1 MKKVFHFL
9 KKYLKIHIILLVIYI
24 ISCISFS
31 IISLISPYI
40 SGNFIDALLKITKYQ
55 QLFKYCIVF
64 AFLSVGAIV
73 NNFVINQIYT
83 YLRLNINYE
92 INMDCLHH
100 MRKVSMLEIQKQT
113 VAAVAQKIN
122 YDTGVV
128 TGFVLQITQN
138 VIVNIIMLILP
149 LAVLIHFNI
158 KIGIILFFLIIIYF
172 ITYIGFKKPLY
183 RWNHE
188 TRDKETVYF
197 KDLYKQL
204 EYVKFIKMNSA
215 GKFFDGFMEK
225 SYKGLLETGM
235 HMQRIGYL
243 FTSLDKIIMTFAQIS
258 LFLFGGIQVINGK
271 LTIGQF
277 TIISTYFS
285 MILSAVRYFFG
296 LGKSIQE
303 MQVSLGRLLEI
314 MDVKEEIYGKKTM
327 KHIKMIK
334 VMSLSFS
341 YNKKKILHEFS
352 YQFSYG
358 NIYGILGENGSGKST
373 LLNILTGICWL
384 PAANIYFDDVR
395 MGECDLNK
403 IRYKNMGILE
413 QEPVLLQESIK
424 NNLFLGSIS
433 RKEEKRIKE
442 LSWVL
447 GLDDFFEKLPNGM
460 DTLVN
465 EKSMNLSGGEKQ
477 KLSLL
482 RVLLKESDV
491 LILDEPTAAMDIES
505 KERFYNY
512 LYTIKAEKII
522 IIVTHDNQI
531 SDKADYLINL
541 SKTI

>member
-1 MKKVFHFL
+1 MRKIFCFL
-9 KKYLKIHIILLVIYI
+9 KKYLKIHTILFTVYVIL
-24 ISCISFS
+24 SLSFS
-31 IISLISPYI
+31 IISLVSPYI
-40 SGNFIDALLKITKYQ
+40 SGNFIDALLKIKKYQ

-64 AFLSVGAIV
+64 AFLSIGAIV
-73 NNFVINQIYT
+73 NNFVLNQIYT

-100 MRKVSMLEIQKQT
+100 MRKVSVLEIQKQT
-113 VAAVAQKIN
+113 IAAVAQKVN

-128 TGFVLQITQN
+128 TGFALQTLQN
-138 VIVNIIMLILP
+138 IIVNIIMLVLP
-149 LAVLIHFNI
+149 LVVLLRFNF
-158 KIGIILFFLIIIYF
+158 KIGIILFCLIIIYF
-172 ITYIGFKKPLY
+172 ITYIGFKQPLY

-188 TRDKETVYF
+188 TREKETVYF

-215 GKFFDGFMEK
+215 GKFFDGFMET
-225 SYKGLLETGM
+225 SYKSLLDTGM
-235 HMQRIGYL
+235 YMQKIGYL
-243 FTSLDKIIMTFAQIS
+243 FTSLDKIIMTLAQIA

-285 MILSAVRYFFG
+285 MILGAVRYFFG

-303 MQVSLGRLLEI
+303 MEVSLGRLQEI
-314 MDVKEEIYGKKTM
+314 MGLKEEVYGKKVM

-334 VMSLSFS
+334 VKNLKFC
-341 YNKKKILHEFS
+341 YDEKEILHDFS

-384 PAANIYFDDVR
+384 PAADIYFDDVQ
-395 MGECDLNK
+395 MKECNLDK
-403 IRYKNMGILE
+403 IRWKNMGILE
-413 QEPVLLQESIK
+413 QEPVLLEESIK
-424 NNLFLGSIS
+424 NNLFLGSMS
-433 RKEEKRIKE
+433 KSEEKKIKE
-442 LSWVL
+442 LSWIL
-447 GLDDFFEKLPNGM
+447 GLDDFFKKLPNGM

-465 EKSMNLSGGEKQ
+465 EKAMNLSGGEKQ

-482 RVLLKESDV
+482 RVLLKKSDV
-491 LILDEPTAAMDIES
+491 LILDEPTSAMDMES
-505 KERFYNY
+505 KERFYDY
-512 LYTIKAEKII
+512 LDTIKSEKII

-531 SDKADYLINL
+531 SSKADYLINL

>member
-9 KKYLKIHIILLVIYI
+9 KKYLKIHIILLMIYI

-225 SYKGLLETGM
+225 SYKGLLDTGM

-314 MDVKEEIYGKKTM
+314 MDLKEEIYGKKTM

-334 VMSLSFS
+334 VMSLNFS
-341 YNKKKILHEFS
+341 YNKKSILHEFS

-358 NIYGILGENGSGKST
+358 NIYAILGENGSGKST

-403 IRYKNMGILE
+403 IRYENMGILE

-442 LSWVL
+442 LSWIL

-460 DTLVN
+460 DTLIN

-491 LILDEPTAAMDIES
+491 LILDEPTSAMDIES